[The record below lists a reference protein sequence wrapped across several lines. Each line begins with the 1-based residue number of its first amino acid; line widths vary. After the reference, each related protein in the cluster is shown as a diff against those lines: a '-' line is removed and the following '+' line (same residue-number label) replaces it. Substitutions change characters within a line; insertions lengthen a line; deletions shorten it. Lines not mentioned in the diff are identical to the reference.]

1 MSAANSVFSDLRR
14 TTISHRDNRADSA
27 VQKEWAYRTQ
37 KPIAVINDG
46 SASIA
51 SSPSEGSTQVELVD
65 NTVFMKSP
73 PAGTTAADLDD
84 QKSWNAAPN
93 HHQVKTNRDEFPLHA
108 EMTTIL
114 SGSGNRLTASDGP
127 GGINTQAVIDQILDA
142 KQSMNNGFG
151 RVRITLDPPNL
162 GTVNL
167 EIVVRKERVEVV
179 MTADNSGV
187 QQALQSRVDD
197 IRTALQR
204 QDLKIENFQILLQD
218 NATNQQQANSSTAFG
233 QRQEHQARQNLM
245 EGNIPYPAPH
255 PAYQRI

>member
-1 MSAANSVFSDLRR
+1 
-14 TTISHRDNRADSA
+14 
-27 VQKEWAYRTQ
+27 
-37 KPIAVINDG
+37 
-46 SASIA
+46 
-51 SSPSEGSTQVELVD
+51 
-65 NTVFMKSP
+65 MKSS
-73 PAGTTAADLDD
+73 PAGTTAADQDD
-84 QKSWNAAPN
+84 LQSWKASPDR
-93 HHQVKTNRDEFPLHA
+93 HHSPTNQTEFPLRA
-108 EMTTIL
+108 EMTNML
-114 SGSGNRLTASDGP
+114 SGSGNRLTASGGP
-127 GGINTQAVIDQILDA
+127 AGINTQAVIDQILDA

-167 EIVVRKERVEVV
+167 EIVIRKERLEVV

-218 NATNQQQANSSTAFG
+218 NGANQQQANSGAAFG

-245 EGNIPYPAPH
+245 DSSIPTQPLIQPTRESGPAKGLVS
-255 PAYQRI
+255 IFV